1 MFNLFLFLRY
11 TYAIISPTN
20 KIWEKQ
26 DKKRCFVLQQSY
38 KGLYFSHLDYLVNSF
53 FSNIIFTSLCFLV
66 SKTRLKYIFV
76 RFLFQWPPG
85 DVILPKTTTIAAN
98 NQNWPTTRSILI
110 YRWNRALH
118 RFFPFLVSSQVHS
131 IINFTTFVKHFMI
144 FISLCRYCFS
154 IQCILIS
161 WNEFVPRS
169 SQLYIKCK
177 QEIKLDIPYL
187 KINMRSF

>member
-26 DKKRCFVLQQSY
+26 DKKRCFVLQQIY

-76 RFLFQWPPG
+76 CFLFQWPPG
-85 DVILPKTTTIAAN
+85 DVILPKTTTIGGN

-118 RFFPFLVSSQVHS
+118 RFFSFFSFFSS
-131 IINFTTFVKHFMI
+131 TFNYKFYNICKTSHDLYL
-144 FISLCRYCFS
+144 SL
-154 IQCILIS
+154 
-161 WNEFVPRS
+161 
-169 SQLYIKCK
+169 
-177 QEIKLDIPYL
+177 
-187 KINMRSF
+187 